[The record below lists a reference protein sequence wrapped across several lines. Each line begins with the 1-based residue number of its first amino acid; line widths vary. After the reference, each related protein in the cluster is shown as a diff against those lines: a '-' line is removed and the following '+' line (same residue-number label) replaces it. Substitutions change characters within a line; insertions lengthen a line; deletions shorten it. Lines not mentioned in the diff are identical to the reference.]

1 MKRKGESMEELNLLK
16 TELGDWRKNYP
27 EKRKFYASFWDK
39 AIPIA
44 RKVGPKL
51 VASELGIDYLNVVR
65 RMKFTPEDSGQ
76 SFIQIPSLPD
86 FPQARKKITL
96 VLPGDITLS
105 IEL

>member
-1 MKRKGESMEELNLLK
+1 MEELNLLK
-16 TELGDWRKNYP
+16 TELSDWRKKYP
-27 EKRKFYASFWDK
+27 EKRKFYVSFWDK

-51 VASELGIDYLNVVR
+51 VSTELGIDYLNVVR
-65 RMKFTPEDSGQ
+65 RMKFMTEDSEQ

-86 FPQARKKITL
+86 FSQVRKKITL
-96 VLPGDITLS
+96 KLPGDITLS